1 MLAWVMFRS
10 IPNTVATMNRLR
22 AMTVWLLCLALWQA
36 GPAAI
41 NRRLGSEDIRR
52 ATELARWPHTDA
64 ERQQFHA
71 RYVVA
76 VNSPMVDGFSVERI
90 EVMTPFRRLELIAEE
105 HARINDLFAR
115 GGLHDAEEALK
126 PWRDQVSIL
135 AHLRFDLTKAILGVP
150 EVAIAVEGTVR
161 VFPFAVDS
169 QGVYNGPWDRQVLV
183 GGIVEATFDLQD
195 VDQTTRPVVVI
206 SSGKDI
212 ARAPVNFGAIE

>member
-1 MLAWVMFRS
+1 MK
-10 IPNTVATMNRLR
+10 RLR
-22 AMTVWLLCLALWQA
+22 TTTACLMCLALWQA

-41 NRRLGSEDIRR
+41 NRRLGTEDIQR

-71 RYVVA
+71 RYVVT

-115 GGLHDAEEALK
+115 GGLHDAEEALR
-126 PWRDQVSIL
+126 PWRDRVSIL

-150 EVAIAVEGTVR
+150 EVAIAVEGAAR

-169 QGVYNGPWDRQVLV
+169 KEVYNGPWDRQVLV
-183 GGIVEATFDLQD
+183 GAIVEATFDLQD
-195 VDQTTRPVVVI
+195 VDQTTRPVIVI
-206 SSGKDI
+206 SNGKEI
-212 ARAPVNFGAIE
+212 ARAPVSFGAIE